1 MSEREKRRLSDGR
14 KKQWKLREKQMY
26 GKYIINRER
35 KRRKGINEEIEA
47 KLEEVF
53 YRSIRR
59 SRLQSSETDCQ

>member
-1 MSEREKRRLSDGR
+1 MSERKKRRLSDER

-26 GKYIINRER
+26 GKYIINTER

-47 KLEEVF
+47 ELEEVF
-53 YRSIRR
+53 YESIRR